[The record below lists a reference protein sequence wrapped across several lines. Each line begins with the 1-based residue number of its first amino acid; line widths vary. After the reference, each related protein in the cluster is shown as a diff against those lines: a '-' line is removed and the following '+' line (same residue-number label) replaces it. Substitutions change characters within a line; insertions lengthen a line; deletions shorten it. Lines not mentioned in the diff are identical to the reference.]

1 MERGARENIV
11 FNQSIVIIAFCA
23 RVDCDFR
30 KKYKKLRTSETERKG
45 ST

>member
-30 KKYKKLRTSETERKG
+30 KKYKKIQKTAHE
-45 ST
+45 